1 MAGKRR
7 TLYLNNDDEWNQFK
21 ALAKPSPSAVISDF
35 VRSYIGTDKAAPQ
48 PKKPK
53 RNIDLQV
60 IKELCESHAWFQ
72 VLWNYQ
78 PERWRFHLDLDP
90 AGWVEHIEAVYGC
103 CDLILESESA
113 IDYLSAKGLVRT
125 NIIIFQR
132 SHFRRNDR
140 VHVMFKTLSI
150 APRFKDAE
158 LHSQS
163 FKSPK
168 TAAQTHR

>member
-90 AGWVEHIEAVYGC
+90 AGWVEHVEAVYGC
-103 CDLILESESA
+103 CDLVLEAVSA

-132 SHFRRNDR
+132 SHFRRNDESFAKVTAR
-140 VHVMFKTLSI
+140 GDGIFS
-150 APRFKDAE
+150 KD
-158 LHSQS
+158 
-163 FKSPK
+163 
-168 TAAQTHR
+168 